1 METDYFEQKED
12 TSSKGKR
19 IHDIGEDRQR
29 ALLMVIMENNEEKAH
44 AQVRGEELSSLVATM
59 GPSIISTTYIP
70 LRETN
75 SATLIGSGKVQE
87 IKTLVDQE
95 SPDLIIF
102 DHSLNPRVQRNLEKE
117 FDCCVID
124 RDEVILQ
131 IFADRA
137 ATKESVLQVEL
148 ARLEYSLPRLSRRW
162 ANLSQQRGGVKGS
175 KGEGETQLELDHRQ
189 IKDKIVLLK
198 AQLKKVQQQRTIQ
211 RNQRM
216 NGNIPMGA
224 IVGYTNSGK
233 SSLLNA
239 LSNAGVLVENKLFAT
254 LDPTT
259 RMVKL
264 PGGEEILLSDTVGF
278 VSDLPHNLVD
288 SFKSTLEEAKYADF
302 LIIVCDASHPDMI
315 NCYKTTVNVLEELG
329 CTDKPAIVMINK
341 MDAIYDQFAVSRM
354 RSLYSPTVETSVKNN
369 QGIDELLKQIGETI
383 HALCPT
389 THYRIPDNRYDL
401 IAHIRRTGQVETIDY
416 TDNGIEVGARIQKR
430 FQGPLERF
438 RISDEEEGSPSE
450 E

>member
-1 METDYFEQKED
+1 METDHFEQQED

-19 IHDIGEDRQR
+19 IHEIGEERQR
-29 ALLMVIMENNEEKAH
+29 ALLLVIMENNEDKPH
-44 AQVRGEELSSLVATM
+44 AQIRGEELASLVETM
-59 GPSIISTTYIP
+59 GPLVISTTYIP
-70 LRETN
+70 LRENT
-75 SATLIGSGKVQE
+75 SATLIGSGKVQQV
-87 IKTLVDQE
+87 KAMADQE
-95 SPDLIIF
+95 TPDLIIF

-117 FDCCVID
+117 LDCCVID

-189 IKDKIVLLK
+189 IKEKIVLLK
-198 AQLKKVQQQRTIQ
+198 DQLKKVQQQRSIQ

-239 LSNAGVLVENKLFAT
+239 LSNAGVLVEDKLFAT

-288 SFKSTLEEAKYADF
+288 SFKSTLEEAKFADF

-315 NCYKTTVNVLEELG
+315 NCYKTTVTVLEELG
-329 CTDKPAIVMINK
+329 CTEKPAIVMINK
-341 MDAIYDQFAVSRM
+341 TDAIYDQFMVARM
-354 RSLYSPTVETSVKNN
+354 ESLYSPTIETSVKLGTGLN
-369 QGIDELLKQIGETI
+369 ELLAQIGETI

-389 THYRIPDNRYDL
+389 THYRIPDSRYDL
-401 IAHIRRTGQVETIDY
+401 IAHIRRSGQIETIDY
-416 TDNGIEVGARIQKR
+416 TDNGMEVGARIQKR
-430 FQGPLERF
+430 FQGPLEEF
-438 RISDEEEGSPSE
+438 RMKQENPQIDNPL
-450 E
+450 